1 MPNTKNL
8 KPASRKA
15 KKRSQ
20 RRALK
25 ELHGSM
31 SRLERAAFRKEEK
44 LSFKVFLKKHRE
56 EARKKAE
63 EEKAKKEAA
72 VETPAAES

>member
-1 MPNTKNL
+1 MT
-8 KPASRKA
+8 R
-15 KKRSQ
+15 
-20 RRALK
+20 
-25 ELHGSM
+25 E
-31 SRLERAAFRKEEK
+31 ERAAFRKEEK

-72 VETPAAES
+72 AETPAVES